1 VLFWSWLLLWWGA
14 GYFGAADAAELLE
27 YCARLL
33 DLYAA
38 RAAESLGVDVRAE
51 RALLGCLVLGAA
63 DAAGL
68 VGAAGAAEV
77 RRYAG
82 VLREAVGLLGIGYCA
97 KLLSCCNTGVLLK
110 AIGY

>member
-1 VLFWSWLLLWWGA
+1 MELIAFGEA
-14 GYFGAADAAELLE
+14 GCFGAANAAGLLG

-38 RAAESLGVDVRAE
+38 CAAESLGVDVRAE
-51 RALLGCLVLGAA
+51 RALLGCWVLGAA
-63 DAAGL
+63 DAAGW
-68 VGAAGAAEV
+68 VGAAGAAEM

-97 KLLSCCNTGVLLK
+97 KLLSCCDAGVLLE
-110 AIGY
+110 AVGC